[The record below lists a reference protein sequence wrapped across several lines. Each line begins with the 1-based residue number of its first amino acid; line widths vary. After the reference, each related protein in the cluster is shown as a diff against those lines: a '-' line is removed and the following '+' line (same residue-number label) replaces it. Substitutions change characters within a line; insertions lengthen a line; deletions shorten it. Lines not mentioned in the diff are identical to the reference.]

1 VKRVILAALFWA
13 ATMGGAAAD
22 GAQVFDNSCAFC
34 HQEGGVGV
42 AGQFPRLSG
51 RVGVIAS
58 QPQGKAL
65 LPKIL
70 LNGMSGRITVDGQ
83 AILGIMP
90 AFDSLSDEDIASV
103 LSYLS
108 GLEHAPVEFG
118 ADEIKQ
124 ARAQPRLSPTEV
136 AAQRDQLSAAKIVP

>member
-1 VKRVILAALFWA
+1 VVLAGLFWA

-22 GAQVFDNSCAFC
+22 GAQLFDSNCAFC
-34 HQEGGVGV
+34 HQEGGGGV
-42 AGQFPRLSG
+42 PGQFPRLSG

-58 QPQGKAL
+58 KPQGKAF

-90 AFDSLSDEDIASV
+90 AFDGLSDEDIAAV

-108 GLEHAPVEFG
+108 GLEHAPVEFSAG
-118 ADEIKQ
+118 EIKE
-124 ARAQPRLSPTEV
+124 ARAQPRVSPTDV
-136 AAQRDQLSAAKIVP
+136 AGERDQLSAAKIVP